1 MMFESQDRW
10 SPEEDDE
17 FRGEMLALC
26 FGMVGRLPVT
36 MASLAA
42 SRASDAAR
50 SIAAD
55 VARRLDESGALTIE
69 LTELVGEIAG
79 NGGYCHR
86 NSAVDV
92 ERPPPPDPVTVR
104 SSDPRHRL
112 LRVALGAVSIVPT
125 TILRAVVRRIS

>member
-1 MMFESQDRW
+1 MKFESQDRW
-10 SPEEDDE
+10 SPEEDDK
-17 FRGEMLALC
+17 FREEMLALC
-26 FGMVGRLPVT
+26 FDMVGRLPV
-36 MASLAA
+36 MMVGLAVNKA
-42 SRASDAAR
+42 TDAAR

-55 VARRLDESGALTIE
+55 VAQRLDESGALTIE

-79 NGGYCHR
+79 NSGHHHC

-92 ERPPPPDPVTVR
+92 ERPLPPDPVTMR